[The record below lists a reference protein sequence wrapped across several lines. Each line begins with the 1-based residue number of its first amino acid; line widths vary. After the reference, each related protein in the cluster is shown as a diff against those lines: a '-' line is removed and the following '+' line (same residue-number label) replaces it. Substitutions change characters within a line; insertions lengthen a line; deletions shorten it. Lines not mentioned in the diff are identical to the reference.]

1 MTTSE
6 NIKNLVAAGIQLS
19 DIYED
24 LVDGQPAISAEM
36 STVRGDI
43 ISDIW
48 LSLKI
53 DDDLMVKIKAQVARR
68 NHALR

>member
-36 STVRGDI
+36 NTVHGDI

-48 LSLKI
+48 LSLQI
-53 DDDLMVKIKAQVARR
+53 DDDLMAKIKAQVARR
-68 NHALR
+68 NYGLR